1 MNAKRT
7 VADERGRSESHFE
20 GPSGKIARRFVTNF
34 APRSMLPSHR
44 SVLYVAIA
52 GLLVLSGCR
61 MYGDGGYGTKPKT
74 YEAMQ
79 KAVQSFEDD
88 LNRAET
94 NLHTLEDAATKA
106 DTLRPL
112 AEQFHALVDE
122 HESLLASQ
130 RERVER
136 LGPDATYRNLH
147 QAYGAT
153 VTEQR
158 LMQQKYQRVIT
169 TVGATVRDTAAQT
182 ASSETDRQY
191 TIRPINFP
199 PSEDGK
205 TLSMEQA
212 LQGL

>member
-1 MNAKRT
+1 
-7 VADERGRSESHFE
+7 
-20 GPSGKIARRFVTNF
+20 
-34 APRSMLPSHR
+34 MLPSHR